1 MKTQHSLRSKEFKN
15 RQKGGDGMAK
25 IEATLTIF
33 DDGTFELK
41 DDKGL
46 EIPVVNEVSNRYKD
60 SAKIH
65 GHSLPKFINSVCW
78 YSGSP
83 I

>member
-1 MKTQHSLRSKEFKN
+1 MSK
-15 RQKGGDGMAK
+15 A

-41 DDKGL
+41 DARGA
-46 EIPVVNEVSNRYKD
+46 EIPVVNETPDRYR
-60 SAKIH
+60 H
-65 GHSLPKFINSVCW
+65 GVRMYGNKLPEFINTACW